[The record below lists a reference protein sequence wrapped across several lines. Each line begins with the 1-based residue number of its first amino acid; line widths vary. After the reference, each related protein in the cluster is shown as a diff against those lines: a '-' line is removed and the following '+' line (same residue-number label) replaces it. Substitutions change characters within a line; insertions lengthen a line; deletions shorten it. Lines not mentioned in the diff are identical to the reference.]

1 MSDCKKCEFY
11 DEYNENCGAFEC
23 NGLECP
29 ELPCEKYYI
38 FTFGC
43 GMQHAGKYVK
53 IKGTYG
59 QARAKMFEK
68 YGEDWSFQYS
78 EDEWENMKKD
88 PKRNYLMETEL
99 EVLE

>member
-1 MSDCKKCEFY
+1 
-11 DEYNENCGAFEC
+11 
-23 NGLECP
+23 
-29 ELPCEKYYI
+29 
-38 FTFGC
+38 
-43 GMQHAGKYVK
+43 VK

-68 YGEDWSFQYS
+68 YGDDWSFQYS